1 MLSDLRSQRITLS
14 IEVDRAR
21 RWRSSAALDK
31 IRQSLEA
38 RLAMLDKAIKTEAE
52 QAGLGQ

>member
-1 MLSDLRSQRITLS
+1 MLNELKTQRIALS

-21 RWRSSAALDK
+21 RWRSTTALDK

-38 RLAMLDKAIKTEAE
+38 RLTILDKAIKAE
-52 QAGLGQ
+52 VDKPAA

>member
-1 MLSDLRSQRITLS
+1 MLNELKTQRIALS

-21 RWRSSAALDK
+21 RWRKSTALDK

-38 RLAMLDKAIKTEAE
+38 RLTILDKAIKAE
-52 QAGLGQ
+52 VDKVAA

>member
-1 MLSDLRSQRITLS
+1 MLNEMRSQRVVLS

-31 IRQSLEA
+31 IKQSLEA
-38 RLAMLDKAIKTEAE
+38 RLTILDKAIKAEAE
-52 QAGLGQ
+52 KAG